1 MMDRLRAAPTSLSR
15 ASRRTRRVWL
25 KLLALAL
32 WATPLSA
39 GQPRR
44 PAVDFSAMQEAMGS
58 PQDQGVYPSAAS
70 YAHFLKARLAHHDGA
85 HRVALDELRLA
96 LASDDANPYLMTELA
111 EQYARLSEL
120 DRAEQQLKR
129 VVERYPN
136 YAPAQL
142 LMGRVLYESN
152 KTTRARAHLARAIKL
167 KPTDPDAYLVLTQV
181 WLDQGRVDDA
191 VRVVENLGA
200 AVPGEPIGY
209 RRLGLALA
217 ERGDAR
223 AEKLLSR
230 AVDRD
235 PGDVESWVALSRLH
249 EAAGR
254 VPKAL
259 EALERALENEP
270 DNQDVLLAAGRLALR
285 LEKPAEARAWF
296 EQLLSLGSDP
306 EVAVKVAFSYLSM
319 RQLEAAADVLDKAR
333 AQGQEPRLHFYAGL
347 VHERRRAWQKALE
360 AFEALPTTVGDL
372 YYEGRLHRAMALSSL
387 GQHRAA
393 LDAFRKLGEERP
405 QVPGLS
411 AGWARA
417 LERAGQPR
425 EAEAM
430 LVKLLGQA
438 PGADTLEAVS
448 GFYERQG
455 RLGDAVALYKAELGK
470 RPDDESL
477 RFALAVALE
486 RTGAW
491 ARAVEEMKVLVVA
504 NPRNAPAL
512 NFIAYTLADR
522 GGDLEEAERFM
533 KLALLVRPDSPAYL
547 DSMGWVLHKKGDTAG
562 ALDFLE
568 RAVASAPDEPTLL
581 EHLGEASLKGGRKA
595 RALEVFRRA
604 VELLKDNPE
613 SAERP
618 TQRAD
623 LERKLKLLTP

>member
-1 MMDRLRAAPTSLSR
+1 MESTANKALSR
-15 ASRRTRRVWL
+15 APRRTRRGWL
-25 KLLALAL
+25 TLLALAL

-44 PAVDFSAMQEAMGS
+44 PAVDFQAMREAMGTQ
-58 PQDQGVYPSAAS
+58 QDQGVYPSAAS

-96 LASDDANPYLMTELA
+96 LASDDSNPYLTTELA
-111 EQYARLSEL
+111 EEYARLSEL

-129 VVERYPN
+129 VVERYPE

-142 LMGRVLYESN
+142 LMGRVLYEAN

-167 KPTDPDAYLVLTQV
+167 KPSDPDAYLVLTQV

-230 AVDRD
+230 AVERD
-235 PGDVESWVALSRLH
+235 PGDTESWVALSRLH

-254 VPKAL
+254 TTRAL
-259 EALERALENEP
+259 EALERALVQEP

-306 EVAVKVAFSYLSM
+306 ELAVKVAFSYLSM
-319 RQLEAAADVLDKAR
+319 RQLDSAAEVLDKAR
-333 AQGQEPRLHFYAGL
+333 VQGREPRLHFYAGL
-347 VHERRRAWQKALE
+347 VHERRRAWQKALD
-360 AFEALPTTVGDL
+360 AFEALPSEVGDL
-372 YYEGRLHRAMALSSL
+372 YFEGRLHRAMCLSAL
-387 GQHRAA
+387 GQHKAA
-393 LDAFRKLGEERP
+393 LDGFKKLTLDRP
-405 QVPGLS
+405 QVPGL
-411 AGWARA
+411 APALARA
-417 LERAGQPR
+417 HERAGQPK
-425 EAEAM
+425 EAEAILRRL
-430 LVKLLGQA
+430 LVSE
-438 PGADTLEAVS
+438 PGADTYEAVS

-455 RLGDAVALYKAELGK
+455 RLGDAIDQYRVALGQ
-470 RPDDESL
+470 RPDDDVL

-486 RTGAW
+486 RSGDWVQAVAEMRALA
-491 ARAVEEMKVLVVA
+491 ARDPHHAA
-504 NPRNAPAL
+504 AL
-512 NFIAYTLADR
+512 NFIGYTLADR
-522 GGDLEEAERFM
+522 GGDLDEAEQAL
-533 KLALLVRPDSPAYL
+533 KQALALRPDSAAFL
-547 DSMGWVLHKKGDTAG
+547 DSMGWVLFRKGDTAG

-568 RAVASAPDEPTLL
+568 RAVAASPDEPTLL
-581 EHLGEASLKGGRKA
+581 EHLGEAAAKAGRRA
-595 RALEVFRRA
+595 RAQGVFRRA
-604 VELLKDNPE
+604 LELLKANPE
-613 SAERP
+613 AAERP
-618 TQRAD
+618 LQRAD